1 VVVVVVVEAA
11 VVVTEVVVA
20 AAVIAATAA
29 AAALA
34 VNHSCSHTGT
44 FNGIQSSSKLVP
56 LSQHKPT
63 HYQCRL

>member
-1 VVVVVVVEAA
+1 VLVVVVVVV
-11 VVVTEVVVA
+11 VIEVVVA
-20 AAVIAATAA
+20 AAVIIATASAA

-44 FNGIQSSSKLVP
+44 FTGKQSSSKLLP

-63 HYQCRL
+63 HYQC